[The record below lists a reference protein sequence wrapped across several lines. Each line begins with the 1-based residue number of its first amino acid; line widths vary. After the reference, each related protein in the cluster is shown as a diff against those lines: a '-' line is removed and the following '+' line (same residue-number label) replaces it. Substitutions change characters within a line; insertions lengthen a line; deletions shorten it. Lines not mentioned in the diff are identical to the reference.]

1 MLGRAASVREL
12 LRELRAAGVR
22 NVRTSEFCQG
32 RQKRWGLAW
41 SFTDAGLEGG
51 RVPDD
56 PALKVMAKHKVLL
69 LLILCSTRMLQLVPL
84 VHNGCDKQYRCA
96 PIMLLYKSVVDHCAS
111 CIVVVD
117 L

>member
-1 MLGRAASVREL
+1 VREL

-22 NVRTSEFCQG
+22 NVRTAEFCQG

-56 PALKVMAKHKVLL
+56 PALKVMAKQKVLL
-69 LLILCSTRMLQLVPL
+69 LLFL
-84 VHNGCDKQYRCA
+84 YR
-96 PIMLLYKSVVDHCAS
+96 
-111 CIVVVD
+111 
-117 L
+117 